1 MIYTKHCHNGWLT
14 IPPYSLSSQGLYD
27 DYNWGFSGMQRG
39 GTKDGS
45 DLWPGKHPLKGFDKT
60 MRQLVKLLSATTVLS
75 ATLIATASQAATVY
89 PLDRATI
96 LAGSPFD
103 FKVEFDNVVKADDVK
118 ITVNGE
124 DYKAVFGKDVEFIA
138 AEKDAS
144 DKDLGSAVILRSLA
158 LPKAGA
164 YTIEVQ
170 AGNDKKS
177 VTWDV
182 YGTSDAPKAKN
193 VIFLVA
199 DGLSVAHRTGA
210 RIMSKGMSEGK
221 ANGRLN
227 MDDLQYMAF
236 IGTSATNS
244 IATDSANTMSAYMT
258 GHKTAINALGV
269 YADRTPDSLDD
280 PRVENISEALRRQTG
295 KSIGIVTTSELQD
308 ATPAAVASHTRRRA
322 DKAEITGM
330 LFDVKPDVLLG
341 GGSAYFLNKEVPG
354 SKRKDDKDYIKEFKD
369 AGYALAT
376 SKEEL
381 EKAASAEGDKLLG
394 LFHTGNM
401 DTAMDRNMLKKGTMD
416 KFPDQ
421 PGLVEMADIAL
432 KKLSQNKEG
441 FFLMVEAAN
450 VDKMSHPLDWERAV
464 YDTIEFDKVVGL
476 AQEFAKNNPDTMVV
490 VTGDHTHGVSI
501 IGTIDD
507 NKPGTEMREKVGT
520 YEKAGFT
527 NYVDSNGDGYPDNV
541 DVNPRLA
548 IFSNNF
554 PDYYETFRP
563 KLDNPFVPAIK
574 NEKNEYVANE
584 AYKDIPGAV
593 FREGNIPRSDDTGV
607 HSVDDVV
614 LQASGAGADLF
625 RGYMEQSDVYKIL
638 AEVFALGADKK

>member
-1 MIYTKHCHNGWLT
+1 MKVLIGCWRNL
-14 IPPYSLSSQGLYD
+14 
-27 DYNWGFSGMQRG
+27 
-39 GTKDGS
+39 
-45 DLWPGKHPLKGFDKT
+45 PGKYPLKGFGKT
-60 MRQLVKLLSATTVLS
+60 MRQFLRTLSATTVLS
-75 ATLIATASQAATVY
+75 AALCVGVAQAATVY

-103 FKVEFDNVVKADDVK
+103 FKVEFDNVVNADDVK

-124 DYKAVFGKDVEFIA
+124 DYKAVFGKDVEFITV
-138 AEKDAS
+138 EKDAA
-144 DKDLGSAVILRSLA
+144 DQDLGSAVILRSLS

-164 YTIEVQ
+164 YKIEVQ
-170 AGNDKKS
+170 AGNDKKN

-199 DGLSVAHRTGA
+199 DGLSVAHRTAA
-210 RIMSKGMSEGK
+210 RLMSKGMTEGK
-221 ANGRLN
+221 ADGRLN

-258 GHKTAINALGV
+258 GHKTAVNALGV

-280 PRVENISEALRRQTG
+280 PRVENIGEVLRRKTG
-295 KSIGIVTTSELQD
+295 KSIGIVTNSEVQD
-308 ATPAAVASHTRRRA
+308 ATPAAVAAHTRRRA
-322 DKAEITGM
+322 DKATITGM
-330 LFDVKPDVLLG
+330 LLEIKPDVLLG
-341 GGSAYFLNKEVPG
+341 GGSAYFLNKDVPG
-354 SKRKDDKDYIKEFKD
+354 SKRKDDKDYIQEFKD

-381 EKAASAEGDKLLG
+381 EKAASGEGNKLLG

-401 DTAMDRNMLKKGTMD
+401 DTAMDRIMLKKATID

-421 PGLVEMADIAL
+421 PGLVEMTDIAL
-432 KKLSQNKEG
+432 KKLSQNQEG

-464 YDTIEFDKVVGL
+464 YDTIEFDHVVGL
-476 AQEFAKNNPDTMVV
+476 AQEFVKNNPDTMVV
-490 VTGDHTHGVSI
+490 VTGDHTHGLSVV
-501 IGTIDD
+501 GTIDD
-507 NKPGTEMREKVGT
+507 NKPGTDMREKVGT
-520 YEKAGFT
+520 YDKAGFT
-527 NYVDSNGDGYPDNV
+527 NYVDSNGDGYPDRV
-541 DVNPRLA
+541 DVSPRLA
-548 IFSNNF
+548 LFSSNF

-563 KLDNPFVPAIK
+563 KLDNPFAPAIK

-593 FREGNIPRSDDTGV
+593 LRQGNISRSESTGV
-607 HSVDDVV
+607 HTVDDIV

-638 AEVFALGADKK
+638 AEVFALGADKN